1 MAASLN
7 WGDACESHSPPALF
21 AGDDWNVVATF
32 TDAAGNPLDLTGATI
47 MWALLDRNGKAVF
60 VAADFTVAVGP
71 QPGQCTLTVPA
82 ASTTKLSGGS
92 YKRRVVDGRRGRLD
106 DAGLRLRERPGRP
119 VGRGRAAGRGGA
131 ARRRPAAD
139 QGRELSARCLSAGKT
154 SPTPST

>member
-7 WGDACESHSPPALF
+7 WGAACESHSPPALF

-47 MWALLDRNGKAVF
+47 MWALLDRNCKAVF
-60 VAADFTVAVGP
+60 AAADFTVAVGP

-92 YKRRVVDGRRGRLD
+92 YNDAWRMVAAGVSTTLVYGSVNVQADPWGAAAQPAEAAPRV
-106 DAGLRLRERPGRP
+106 AGAASHSSGRP
-119 VGRGRAAGRGGA
+119 QIKVASLARAA
-131 ARRRPAAD
+131 
-139 QGRELSARCLSAGKT
+139 
-154 SPTPST
+154 

>member
-7 WGDACESHSPPALF
+7 WGAACESHSPPALF

-71 QPGQCTLTVPA
+71 QPGQCTLTVPVTISNLVGNCTGRSPGFA
-82 ASTTKLSGGS
+82 PRRMRST
-92 YKRRVVDGRRGRLD
+92 
-106 DAGLRLRERPGRP
+106 
-119 VGRGRAAGRGGA
+119 
-131 ARRRPAAD
+131 
-139 QGRELSARCLSAGKT
+139 
-154 SPTPST
+154 

>member
-7 WGDACESHSPPALF
+7 WGAACESHSPPALF

-92 YKRRVVDGRRGRLD
+92 YNDAWRMVAAGVTTTLVYGSVNVQADPWGAAAQPAAEAAPRV
-106 DAGLRLRERPGRP
+106 AGAASHSSGRP
-119 VGRGRAAGRGGA
+119 QIKVASLARAA
-131 ARRRPAAD
+131 
-139 QGRELSARCLSAGKT
+139 
-154 SPTPST
+154 

>member
-7 WGDACESHSPPALF
+7 WGAACESHSPPALF

-92 YKRRVVDGRRGRLD
+92 YNDAWRVVAGGVATTLLYGSINVQADPRGAAAQPAEAMPRVVAKPQIKV
-106 DAGLRLRERPGRP
+106 AGLA
-119 VGRGRAAGRGGA
+119 RAA
-131 ARRRPAAD
+131 
-139 QGRELSARCLSAGKT
+139 
-154 SPTPST
+154 